1 MTEGRLRREIK
12 EATKPTLNEVSVVHL
27 SLHRATIDASLK
39 GEARLNELNRLSEN
53 LEECELLDPMG
64 ILSPEFYNN
73 PPEHKVYIILVRTSK
88 GESIY
93 CGGVVLIADV
103 H

>member
-12 EATKPTLNEVSVVHL
+12 EATKPTLDEVSVVHL
-27 SLHRATIDASLK
+27 RLHRVTIDTSLEE
-39 GEARLNELNRLSEN
+39 EACVNELNRLSEN
-53 LEECELLDPMG
+53 LEECALVDPME
-64 ILSPEFYNN
+64 ILSPTFYDN
-73 PPEHKVYIILVRTSK
+73 PPTNKMYIILVRASR